1 MSYWTENSTQLLRW
15 MVSGPEIARLV
26 NDFQADVNIV
36 KRRHEVVEN
45 KRHHEQ
51 TNSLREHLRNKWINC
66 AKSLKIMEIHLLR
79 VIRT

>member
-1 MSYWTENSTQLLRW
+1 MTHTNNKCVKGDGGVCKRGRRSYWTKNSTQLLRW

-26 NDFQADVNIV
+26 NDFQADFNIV

-51 TNSLREHLRNKWINC
+51 TNSVQRAFTK
-66 AKSLKIMEIHLLR
+66 
-79 VIRT
+79 